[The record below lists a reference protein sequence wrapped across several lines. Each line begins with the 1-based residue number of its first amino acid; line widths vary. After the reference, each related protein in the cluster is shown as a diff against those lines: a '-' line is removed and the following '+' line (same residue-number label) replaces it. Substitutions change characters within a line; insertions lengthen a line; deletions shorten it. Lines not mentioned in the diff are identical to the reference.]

1 MLRTIRQKVTAAG
14 AAVLVLCVS
23 SAGAGLWVASTLDGA
38 LERSA
43 RSEAVQ
49 RNHMQADMMHDALRG
64 DVLSALQAGNPV
76 LGVTM
81 DDVKR
86 DLAEHKAEFRSAVAE
101 SVKLAP
107 DAGIRAAL
115 TQLEAPLAGY
125 MTAAD
130 SIIARAETD
139 PMGAQGQ
146 YAAFAEAFGVLETAM
161 AEASDKIGAAAA
173 ADAKAAREHA
183 ALGQLLMSVAIGAGV
198 LFAGGL
204 ILMARRT
211 VVRPIL
217 DLADDM
223 RRLAGGDL
231 DVALKGAER
240 PDEVGEI
247 GRAVRAFQEVI
258 VARTRAEAD
267 EADAR
272 RRAAADAEARE
283 QAERLARA
291 RAQAKVVED
300 LAQGLRR
307 LADGELDFRLTDA
320 FEGEYESLRA
330 DYNEAM
336 GRMEETLRTII
347 GAAEAIRTGALEIGN
362 ASQDLSRR
370 TEQQAANLEETA
382 AALDEITA
390 TVKTS
395 AEGADEAQRA
405 VSNSKQE
412 AEQSGEVVRQAVQAM
427 DQIEESARQ
436 ISQIIGVMD
445 EIAFQTNLL
454 ALNAGVEAARAGEA
468 GKGFAVVASEVRALA
483 QRSADAAKEIK
494 TLISASTGQVSEGVE
509 LVGRAGQALDR
520 IAGQV
525 AGIDRLVSEISLS
538 SREQSVSLGQINT
551 AVNQMDQMTQQNAA
565 MVEQSTAATMALN
578 TQVDHLFGLV
588 GQFRV
593 GQPQDWAPDER
604 RVA

>member
-1 MLRTIRQKVTAAG
+1 MLKTIRQKVMAAG
-14 AAVLVLCVS
+14 VAVLMLCVG
-23 SAGAGLWVASTLDGA
+23 SAAAGLWVAHTLNDA

-43 RSEAVQ
+43 RSAAIQ

-64 DVLSALQAGNPV
+64 DVLSALQAGDAS

-81 DDVKR
+81 DDVKK
-86 DLAEHKAEFRSAVAE
+86 DLAEHRAEFRKAVEA
-101 SVKLAP
+101 SVQLATDP
-107 DAGIRAAL
+107 VIHAAL
-115 TQLEAPLAGY
+115 AELEAPL
-125 MTAAD
+125 TAYIGSAE
-130 SIIARAETD
+130 ALVNRAELD
-139 PMGAQGQ
+139 AAGARHA
-146 YAAFAEAFGVLETAM
+146 YAGFAQAFGVLETAM
-161 AEASDKIGAAAA
+161 GEAADKIDAAAEADAA
-173 ADAKAAREHA
+173 AAREHA
-183 ALGQLLMSVAIGAGV
+183 ALGRMLMISAIGAGV
-198 LFAGGL
+198 LFALGL
-204 ILMARRT
+204 ILIAQRA

-217 DLADDM
+217 DLAEDM

-240 PDEVGEI
+240 ADEVGAI

-267 EADAR
+267 EAETR
-272 RRAAADAEARE
+272 RRAAAEVEARE
-283 QAERLARA
+283 QAERSARA
-291 RAQAKVVED
+291 QAQAKVVD
-300 LAQGLRR
+300 GLAQGLRR

-320 FEGEYESLRA
+320 FHA
-330 DYNEAM
+330 DYEALRSDFNEAM
-336 GRMEETLRTII
+336 GRMEDTLRTII
-347 GAAEAIRTGALEIGN
+347 GAAESIRTGAHEIGN
-362 ASQDLSRR
+362 AASDLSRR
-370 TEQQAANLEETA
+370 TEQQAASLEETA

-395 AEGADEAQRA
+395 AEGAEEAQTTVTA
-405 VSNSKQE
+405 SKVE
-412 AEQSGEVVRQAVQAM
+412 AEQSGEVVRQAVAAM

-494 TLISASTGQVSEGVE
+494 TLISASTSQVSEGVQ
-509 LVGRAGQALDR
+509 LVGRAGQALGR

-525 AGIDRLVSEISLS
+525 GDIDRLVSEISLS
-538 SREQSVSLGQINT
+538 SREQSTGLGQINT

-565 MVEQSTAATMALN
+565 MVEQSTAATIALN
-578 TQVDHLFGLV
+578 TQVEHLFSLV

-593 GQPQDWAPDER
+593 GQAAVWAEDER
-604 RVA
+604 QVA